1 MREGAAG
8 YHGPVPRLRR
18 SRPSSPGLTR
28 RRAGKGWTYL
38 DATGARVTD
47 EGVVERCRSLV
58 IPPAWTDVWICPVD
72 NGHVQAFGHDAAG
85 RGQYIYHPQW
95 RERRDRA
102 KHDHVLQVGARLPA
116 ARRRVARGL
125 AAEGMPRDRALS
137 LAFRLLDVGYFRLG
151 GEAYAQQNESYGLS
165 TLLKE
170 HVTARAD
177 GSVQFCF
184 PAKSGQLRELLLDD
198 PDVHAA
204 VRSLRSRRGGTRL
217 LAWQTSTSPVEWH
230 EATSADVTAHVKELL
245 GDDATPKDFRTW
257 HATVLAAQGLA
268 EAGSPPSS
276 DRRRR
281 SVVTAVV
288 RDVAAELGNTPAV
301 CRASYIDPRLFD
313 LWERGRTI
321 PPTRSTRAA
330 EAAVLDLLG

>member
-1 MREGAAG
+1 M
-8 YHGPVPRLRR
+8 PRLRR
-18 SRPSSPGLTR
+18 VSVSSPGFTR
-28 RRAGKGWTYL
+28 RRSGKGFTYL
-38 DATGARVTD
+38 DTQGRRITD
-47 EGVVERCRSLV
+47 PEVLARCRGLAV
-58 IPPAWTDVWICPVD
+58 PPAWTDVWICPVD

-102 KHDHVLQVGARLPA
+102 KHDHVLLVGARLPA
-116 ARRRVARGL
+116 ARRRVARDL
-125 AAEGMPRDRALS
+125 RVEGMPRERVLA

-170 HVTARAD
+170 HVTARTD
-177 GSVQFCF
+177 GTVQFCF
-184 PAKSGQLRELLLDD
+184 PAKSGQVRELVLDD

-204 VRSLRSRRGGTRL
+204 VRALRARRGGERL
-217 LAWQTSTSPVEWH
+217 LAWQVSSSPVEWR
-230 EATSADVTAHVKELL
+230 EVTSSDVSAHVKDLL
-245 GDDATPKDFRTW
+245 GDDASPKDFRTW

-268 EAGSPPSS
+268 DAGAPPSS

-281 SVVTAVV
+281 SVVTGVV
-288 RDVAAELGNTPAV
+288 REVAAELGNTPAV

-321 PPTRSTRAA
+321 SPTRSTRAA